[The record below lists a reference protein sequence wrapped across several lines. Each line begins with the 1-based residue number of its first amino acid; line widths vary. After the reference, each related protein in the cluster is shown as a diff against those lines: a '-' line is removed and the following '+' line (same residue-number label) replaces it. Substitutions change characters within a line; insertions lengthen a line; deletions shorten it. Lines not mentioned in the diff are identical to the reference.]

1 MPHLE
6 FAMST
11 KRPGSL
17 IKPTSAIAIR
27 PRPLGHSDVAIVRH
41 AVASIAPDWS
51 VELEGI
57 SGQEATL
64 VLCPA
69 DGDDTHGPSFTISR
83 EAGGFRVDQVHWDA
97 PTEIGVFSSLT
108 DVVATLRV
116 RLAFCLGGTP
126 PASVTL
132 H

>member
-1 MPHLE
+1 
-6 FAMST
+6 MST
-11 KRPGSL
+11 RRPGNL

-27 PRPLGHSDVAIVRH
+27 PRPLGQADLAIVRH
-41 AVASIAPDWS
+41 AVAGVAPDWS
-51 VELEGI
+51 VELEGACA
-57 SGQEATL
+57 QDATL

-69 DGDDTHGPSFTISR
+69 DGDDAHGPSFTISR
-83 EAGGFRVDQVHWDA
+83 EAGGFRVDQVHWDT
-97 PTEIGVFSSLT
+97 PTEIGVFSSLS